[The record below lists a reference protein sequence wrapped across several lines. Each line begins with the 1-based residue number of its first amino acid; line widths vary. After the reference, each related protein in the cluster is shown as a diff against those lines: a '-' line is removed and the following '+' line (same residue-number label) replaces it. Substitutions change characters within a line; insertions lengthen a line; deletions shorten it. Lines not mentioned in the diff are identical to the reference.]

1 MKKNTIS
8 LFFTFFLFAFTLSSQ
23 PAQDSNVG
31 AVIVA
36 ALEGKVSVLKNNDDQ
51 QGTEAKPGDVIP
63 LGKMIV
69 TGSGSKLTLLLSNGT
84 LVTLVENT
92 RMTVGK
98 FEQTPFE
105 SEGKKGIRSTGRT
118 E

>member
-8 LFFTFFLFAFTLSSQ
+8 LLSIFFLFAFALSSQ

-51 QGTEAKPGDVIP
+51 QGAEVKPGDVIP

-69 TGSGSKLTLLLSNGT
+69 TGSGSKAHPSSIEWYSGNLSREY
-84 LVTLVENT
+84 END
-92 RMTVGK
+92 G
-98 FEQTPFE
+98 
-105 SEGKKGIRSTGRT
+105 G
-118 E
+118 